1 MESWKAEGPRTKTL
15 TRQIKK
21 TIVKVPTNSC
31 IYAVLRERLKQ
42 HGHFSILYKI
52 QLCSIHLCFKY
63 QQLNPLF
70 PFVDIFPL
78 CCQQASLCFADFHC
92 NKTTNLKHHGYMG
105 YGYHSILYVSC
116 WDMVIIP
123 YYMYRAG
130 IWLSLHITC
139 IMLGHGYLFVLHV

>member
-70 PFVDIFPL
+70 PFVDIYPL
-78 CCQQASLCFADFHC
+78 CCQQAFLCNIDFHC
-92 NKTTNLKHHGYMG
+92 NKINELKHHGYTLWFFTAAW
-105 YGYHSILYVSC
+105 ILVRLVCNCTTPNKYQCLNVVGN
-116 WDMVIIP
+116 VI
-123 YYMYRAG
+123 G
-130 IWLSLHITC
+130 IS
-139 IMLGHGYLFVLHV
+139 

>member
-1 MESWKAEGPRTKTL
+1 MELYEGDGPRTKTL

-70 PFVDIFPL
+70 PFVDIYPL
-78 CCQQASLCFADFHC
+78 CCPQAFLCNIDFHC
-92 NKTTNLKHHGYMG
+92 NKINELKHHGYTVEFFFLRQHG
-105 YGYHSILYVSC
+105 FLLDCFVICDSKQVS
-116 WDMVIIP
+116 MSE
-123 YYMYRAG
+123 RRRK
-130 IWLSLHITC
+130 SQN
-139 IMLGHGYLFVLHV
+139 LHVTEAWGP